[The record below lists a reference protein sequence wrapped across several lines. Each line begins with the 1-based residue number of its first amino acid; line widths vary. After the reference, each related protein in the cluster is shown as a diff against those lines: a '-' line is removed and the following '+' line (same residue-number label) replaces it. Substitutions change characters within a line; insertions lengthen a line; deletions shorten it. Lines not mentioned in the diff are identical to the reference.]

1 MRVLLDECVPRQLKR
16 DLHGHSVRTVGEM
29 RWAGVKNGELL
40 RRAVREFDAVV
51 TTDRRMEFQQNVRS
65 IGMRVVVIIAA
76 RNDVDILRPLMPRV
90 LQALKA
96 VRPGEVRRVR
106 A

>member
-1 MRVLLDECVPRQLKR
+1 
-16 DLHGHSVRTVGEM
+16 
-29 RWAGVKNGELL
+29 LL